1 MGSAIIN
8 GILNQ
13 HALEPDSLY
22 VSRKHPEKSTELAQ
36 KGVHIMQDNVS
47 LAESVDC
54 ILLAVKPVYAAGV
67 LREIHDM
74 LVGKFVISIVAGWT
88 FDMLKDALPETAR
101 FVRVMPNTPL
111 AVGEGMSLISSLC
124 TCTDEEF
131 AFTERIF
138 AAAGKVAVVE
148 DHVYTP
154 ANGISGCGPAFVY
167 AFIEAMADGGV
178 RYGVPRALAYE
189 LAAQTLV
196 GAARMV
202 LETGE
207 HPGKLKDAVCSPGGT
222 TIEGMYALE
231 KGGMR
236 AAVMDAVGAT
246 VEKTCACL
254 RSKSI
259 WDLKLYLSDEVF
271 VKEIIMYTDG
281 ACSGNP
287 GPGGWGTV
295 LMFGEHKKEISGFM
309 PDTTNNRM
317 ELFAAVQGFTA
328 LKQPCAVTLYSDS
341 AYLVNAFKQNWIDG
355 WQRNGWKTASKKPVE
370 NQDLWKWLLTVMQPH
385 KVTIIKVKG
394 HADNPWNNRC
404 DELATGQIR
413 DHRNNA

>member
-1 MGSAIIN
+1 
-8 GILNQ
+8 
-13 HALEPDSLY
+13 
-22 VSRKHPEKSTELAQ
+22 
-36 KGVHIMQDNVS
+36 MQDNVS

-207 HPGKLKDAVCSPGGT
+207 HPGKLKGRCVARRAAS
-222 TIEGMYALE
+222 TIEGVYALE

-236 AAVMDAVGAT
+236 AAVMDAVGADCR
-246 VEKTCACL
+246 KDACAWL
-254 RSKSI
+254 SSKSI
-259 WDLKLYLSDEVF
+259 WDLKLYL
-271 VKEIIMYTDG
+271 KRR
-281 ACSGNP
+281 
-287 GPGGWGTV
+287 
-295 LMFGEHKKEISGFM
+295 GFC
-309 PDTTNNRM
+309 
-317 ELFAAVQGFTA
+317 E
-328 LKQPCAVTLYSDS
+328 
-341 AYLVNAFKQNWIDG
+341 
-355 WQRNGWKTASKKPVE
+355 
-370 NQDLWKWLLTVMQPH
+370 
-385 KVTIIKVKG
+385 
-394 HADNPWNNRC
+394 
-404 DELATGQIR
+404 R
-413 DHRNNA
+413 DHHVHRWGLLG